1 MKLLPREERR
11 WFVAAVVLVLVG
23 CAILLLPFE
32 TIPVMGDASF
42 AGSLIVAMG
51 LGGILRILVLLFGA
65 RRKSRRRSGPGQGFD
80 IRIVGKEAI
89 EYREGLEAYTFVAAW
104 GGGSRVLYVPSDPD
118 WSRVMPFVFRDRR
131 DEIVGRLRSYS
142 GHVVEDDMTEL

>member
-11 WFVAAVVLVLVG
+11 WFVAAIVLVLVG

-32 TIPVMGDASF
+32 TLPVLGDASF
-42 AGSLIVAMG
+42 AGRMFVAMG
-51 LGGILRILVLLFGA
+51 LGIILRILVLLFRA
-65 RRKSRRRSGPGQGFD
+65 RRQSGRRSGPRQGFD
-80 IRIVGKEAI
+80 IRVVAKEAI
-89 EYREGLEAYTFVAAW
+89 QYREGFEAYTFVAAW
-104 GGGSRVLYVPSDPD
+104 GAGSRVLYVPADPD
-118 WSRVMPFVFRDRR
+118 WSRVMPCAFRDRR